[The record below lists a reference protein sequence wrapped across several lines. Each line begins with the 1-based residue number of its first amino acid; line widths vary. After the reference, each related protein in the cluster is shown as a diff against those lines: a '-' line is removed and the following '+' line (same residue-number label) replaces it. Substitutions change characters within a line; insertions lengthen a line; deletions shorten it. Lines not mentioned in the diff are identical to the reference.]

1 MLGGREEDGKL
12 LKRAIMCV
20 VCIFVICVLLPG
32 CYGRDIRN
40 YIPGMWNPYRNERP
54 TAFVPSKWVSD
65 EPYIWFNVLADD
77 DVEGQATV
85 DGKVINIVVHFDGG
99 RGILVFDSDKGG
111 IILRG
116 FCEFSSEGLVVEVDE
131 ESDLLYNFK
140 YPKITFYKCAIDD
153 ETSA

>member
-1 MLGGREEDGKL
+1 
-12 LKRAIMCV
+12 
-20 VCIFVICVLLPG
+20 
-32 CYGRDIRN
+32 
-40 YIPGMWNPYRNERP
+40 MWNPYRNERP

-85 DGKVINIVVHFDGG
+85 DGKVINIGVHFNGG
-99 RGILVFDSDKGG
+99 RGILVFDSEKGG

-116 FCEFSSEGLVVEVDE
+116 YCEFGSDEFIVEVDE

-140 YPKITFYKCAIDD
+140 YPKITFYKCDVD
-153 ETSA
+153 ETSGGN